1 MACPDGV
8 ESAYGEWKD
17 SGIFTDE
24 HRGLRL
30 VYCNG
35 RIHHRAQTVTLPASA
50 PPTLSSVAATTVVV
64 RKPYLLFLGEA
75 THFSQAKTAFGLR
88 DWAPEACVG
97 QWRLP
102 GCAVTLDLPELEPAQ
117 AAAQGAGSLLIG
129 IAPVGGRIAESWIP
143 CLFAAV
149 EAGLDVVSGMH
160 GTLSDIPGLAAAA
173 QARGVRLVD
182 VRCPPRN
189 LPTGSGRKRSGKRL
203 LTVGTDCA
211 LGKKYTALALT
222 RALRAQGVDADF
234 RASGQTGILI
244 AGSGIPMDAVV
255 ADFTA
260 GAAECLSPDA
270 APTHWDIVEG
280 QGSLFHPA
288 YAGVTL
294 GLLHGSQPDAMV
306 LCHDPHRTHIFAAP
320 SFPTPS
326 LPVAIERY
334 LDAARLTNPAARMV
348 GISFNTSALG
358 DAERHEL
365 FAKTEKALGLPCFD
379 PLKSPMNAV
388 IDRILAA

>member
-1 MACPDGV
+1 MPNPVAANRSGPS
-8 ESAYGEWKD
+8 ESY
-17 SGIFTDE
+17 
-24 HRGLRL
+24 
-30 VYCNG
+30 
-35 RIHHRAQTVTLPASA
+35 
-50 PPTLSSVAATTVVV
+50 ATTVVV

-97 QWRLP
+97 QWRLE
-102 GCAVTLDLPELEPAQ
+102 GCEVTLDLPDMNPAQ
-117 AAAQGAGSLLIG
+117 AAANGAGSLLIG
-129 IAPVGGRIAESWIP
+129 IAPVGGQVAPNWIP
-143 CLFAAV
+143 SLFAGI
-149 EAGLDVVSGMH
+149 EAGLDIVSGMH
-160 GTLSDIPGLAAAA
+160 TPLADIPGLAAAA

-182 VRCPPRN
+182 VRRPPAG

-222 RALRAQGVDADF
+222 KALRAKGVAADF

-255 ADFTA
+255 ADFAA

-270 APTHWDIVEG
+270 APDHWDVVEG

-294 GLLHGSQPDAMV
+294 ALLHGSQPDAMV
-306 LCHDPHRTHIFAAP
+306 LCHDPHRLHIF
-320 SFPTPS
+320 SVSGFPTPP
-326 LPVAIERY
+326 LKVAIEHY
-334 LDAARLTNPAARMV
+334 LQAARLTNPHARMV
-348 GISFNTSALG
+348 GISFNTAALG
-358 DAERHEL
+358 DAERAHL
-365 FAKTEKALGLPCFD
+365 FAATEQELGLPCFD
-379 PLKSPMNAV
+379 PLKTPLNAV
-388 IDRILAA
+388 VERTLSA

>member
-1 MACPDGV
+1 MLAETAGW
-8 ESAYGEWKD
+8 S
-17 SGIFTDE
+17 
-24 HRGLRL
+24 
-30 VYCNG
+30 N
-35 RIHHRAQTVTLPASA
+35 ASA
-50 PPTLSSVAATTVVV
+50 EVHPFIVEITLKPLLSTSTAAAAIPPAPAGTFATTVTV

-75 THFSQAKTAFGLR
+75 SHFSQAKTAFGLR
-88 DWAPEACVG
+88 DWAPEACVA

-102 GCAVTLDLPELEPAQ
+102 GCGVTLDLPEMNPQQ

-129 IAPVGGRIAESWIP
+129 IAPVGGRISPSWIP
-143 CLFAAV
+143 CLLAGI
-149 EAGLDVVSGMH
+149 EAGLDIVSGMH
-160 GTLSDIPGLAAAA
+160 GSLADIPALAAAA
-173 QARGVRLVD
+173 QAHGVRLVD
-182 VRCPPRN
+182 VRRPPAN
-189 LPTGSGRKRSGKRL
+189 LPTGSGRKRSGRRL

-222 RALRAQGVDADF
+222 KALLASGVDADF

-270 APTHWDIVEG
+270 AADHWDVVEG

-294 GLLHGSQPDAMV
+294 GLVHGSQPDAMV

-320 SFPTPS
+320 DFPTPP
-326 LPVAIERY
+326 LKIAVEQY
-334 LDAARLTNPAARMV
+334 LTAARLTNPKARML
-348 GISFNTSALG
+348 GISFNTSALN
-358 DAERHEL
+358 DIERAKL
-365 FAKTEKALGLPCFD
+365 FADTEKELGLPCFD
-379 PLKSPMNAV
+379 PLKTSMAAV
-388 IDRILAA
+388 VARILAR

>member
-1 MACPDGV
+1 MKPLLSTPS
-8 ESAYGEWKD
+8 SAAATPQ
-17 SGIFTDE
+17 GISEKF
-24 HRGLRL
+24 
-30 VYCNG
+30 
-35 RIHHRAQTVTLPASA
+35 
-50 PPTLSSVAATTVVV
+50 ATTVVV

-88 DWAPEACVG
+88 DWAPEACVA

-102 GCAVTLDLPELEPAQ
+102 GCAVTLELPEMNPVE
-117 AAAQGAGSLLIG
+117 AAGQGAKSLLIG
-129 IAPVGGRIAESWIP
+129 IAPVGGQVAPAWIP
-143 CLFAAV
+143 SLFAAI
-149 EAGLDVVSGMH
+149 EAGLDIVSGMH
-160 GTLSDIPGLAAAA
+160 SPLANIPGLADAA

-182 VRCPPRN
+182 VRCPPAS
-189 LPTGSGRKRSGKRL
+189 LPTGNGRKRSGKRL

-222 RALRAQGVDADF
+222 KALRAKGVDADF

-244 AGSGIPMDAVV
+244 AGSGIPLDAVV

-270 APTHWDIVEG
+270 ASNHWDVVEG

-294 GLLHGSQPDAMV
+294 GLVHGSQPDAMV

-320 SFPTPS
+320 TFPTPS
-326 LPVAIERY
+326 LKVAIEHY
-334 LDAARLTNPAARMV
+334 LQAARLTNPNARMV
-348 GISFNTSALG
+348 GISFNTSALS
-358 DAERHEL
+358 DAERSQL
-365 FAKTEKALGLPCFD
+365 FADTEKELGLPCFD
-379 PLKSPMNAV
+379 PMKTPLDAV
-388 IDRILAA
+388 VDRILSS

>member
-1 MACPDGV
+1 MKPLPSTLAP
-8 ESAYGEWKD
+8 ATANP
-17 SGIFTDE
+17 SGGTATF
-24 HRGLRL
+24 
-30 VYCNG
+30 
-35 RIHHRAQTVTLPASA
+35 
-50 PPTLSSVAATTVVV
+50 ATTVVV

-97 QWRLP
+97 QLSLA
-102 GCAVTLDLPELEPAQ
+102 GCGVTLDLPELSPTQ
-117 AAAQGAGSLLIG
+117 AAAKGAGSLLIG
-129 IAPVGGRIAESWIP
+129 IAPVGGQVAPSWIP
-143 CLFAAV
+143 SLFAGI
-149 EAGLDVVSGMH
+149 EAGLDIVSGLH
-160 GTLSDIPGLAAAA
+160 SPLANVPGLAEAA

-182 VRCPPRN
+182 VRRPPAN

-222 RALRAQGVDADF
+222 KALRSHGVDADF

-255 ADFTA
+255 SDFSA

-270 APTHWDIVEG
+270 AADHWDVVEG

-320 SFPTPS
+320 DFPTPP
-326 LPVAIERY
+326 LKVAIEQY
-334 LDAARLTNPAARMV
+334 LQAARLTNPNARMV
-348 GISFNTSALG
+348 GISFNTSALS
-358 DAERHEL
+358 DAERDKL
-365 FAKTEKALGLPCFD
+365 FADTEKELGLPCFD
-379 PLKSPMNAV
+379 PLKTP
-388 IDRILAA
+388 LAAVVARMLSA